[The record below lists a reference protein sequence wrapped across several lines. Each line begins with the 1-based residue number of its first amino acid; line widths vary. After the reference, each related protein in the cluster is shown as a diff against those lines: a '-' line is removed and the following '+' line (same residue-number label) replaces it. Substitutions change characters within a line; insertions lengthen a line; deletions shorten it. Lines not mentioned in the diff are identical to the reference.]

1 MDGRWTETQKGVEHG
16 KHTLWVSHGVRSLQQ
31 HGQISVFQRGG
42 SQMVP
47 DKGELLCSKDT
58 KATALRTQRL
68 SASLTGQFFFFF
80 PSFTS
85 DKKFSLLLTIQRRG
99 IFD

>member
-1 MDGRWTETQKGVEHG
+1 
-16 KHTLWVSHGVRSLQQ
+16 
-31 HGQISVFQRGG
+31 
-42 SQMVP
+42 MVP
-47 DKGELLCSKDT
+47 DKGELLLQQRHEGDGIEDT
-58 KATALRTQRL
+58 AALGE
-68 SASLTGQFFFFF
+68 SYGAVFFFF